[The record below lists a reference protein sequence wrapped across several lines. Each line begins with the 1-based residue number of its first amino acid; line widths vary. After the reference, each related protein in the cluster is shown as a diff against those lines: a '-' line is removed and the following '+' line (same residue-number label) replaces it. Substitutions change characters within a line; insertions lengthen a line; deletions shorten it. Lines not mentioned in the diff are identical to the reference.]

1 MSCKVQQSVSGCVT
15 YEKSRTGFNQFNTFI
30 NVRKHKT
37 KPTGIAWTFR
47 EERKR
52 EQEKAIMQLE
62 KFKKIESN
70 TSMYCTTYKGMK
82 VCAKTEE
89 RLNEI
94 VEQLKNR

>member
-1 MSCKVQQSVSGCVT
+1 M
-15 YEKSRTGFNQFNTFI
+15 
-30 NVRKHKT
+30 RKHKT
-37 KPTGIAWTFR
+37 KPTGVAHTFS

-70 TSMYCTTYKGMK
+70 TPMYCATYKGMK

>member
-1 MSCKVQQSVSGCVT
+1 M
-15 YEKSRTGFNQFNTFI
+15 
-30 NVRKHKT
+30 RKDKT
-37 KPTGIAWTFR
+37 KPTGVAQTFS

-52 EQEKAIMQLE
+52 EHENAIRQLE

-70 TSMYCTTYKGMK
+70 TPMYCTTYKGVK

-94 VEQLKNR
+94 VEQLKNM

>member
-1 MSCKVQQSVSGCVT
+1 MEYIPSEAK
-15 YEKSRTGFNQFNTFI
+15 RTLS
-30 NVRKHKT
+30 
-37 KPTGIAWTFR
+37 
-47 EERKR
+47 EERKY
-52 EQEKAIMQLE
+52 ELAKAKRILE

-70 TSMYCTTYKGMK
+70 TPMYCTTYKGTK

>member
-1 MSCKVQQSVSGCVT
+1 M
-15 YEKSRTGFNQFNTFI
+15 
-30 NVRKHKT
+30 RKDKT
-37 KPTGIAWTFR
+37 KPTGVAQTFS

-52 EQEKAIMQLE
+52 EQEKAKRTLE
-62 KFKKIESN
+62 KYKKIESN
-70 TSMYCTTYKGMK
+70 TPMYCTTYKGVK

>member
-1 MSCKVQQSVSGCVT
+1 M
-15 YEKSRTGFNQFNTFI
+15 
-30 NVRKHKT
+30 RKDKT
-37 KPTGIAWTFR
+37 NPTGVAHTFS

-70 TSMYCTTYKGMK
+70 TPMYCTTYKGIR

-89 RLNEI
+89 RLKEI

>member
-1 MSCKVQQSVSGCVT
+1 MERYRIVRKSISYNVQSNTQE
-15 YEKSRTGFNQFNTFI
+15 EKSVNM
-30 NVRKHKT
+30 RKDKT

-52 EQEKAIMQLE
+52 EQEKAIKLLE

-70 TSMYCTTYKGMK
+70 TPMYCTTYKGMR

>member
-1 MSCKVQQSVSGCVT
+1 M
-15 YEKSRTGFNQFNTFI
+15 
-30 NVRKHKT
+30 RKHKT
-37 KPTGIAWTFR
+37 KPTGIARTFR

-52 EQEKAIMQLE
+52 EQEKAIAQLE

-70 TSMYCTTYKGMK
+70 TQMYCTTYKGMR

>member
-1 MSCKVQQSVSGCVT
+1 M
-15 YEKSRTGFNQFNTFI
+15 
-30 NVRKHKT
+30 RKDKT
-37 KPTGIAWTFR
+37 KPTGVAQTFS

-52 EQEKAIMQLE
+52 EQEKAIRQLE
-62 KFKKIESN
+62 KFKKIEGN
-70 TSMYCTTYKGMK
+70 TQMYCTTYKGMI

>member
-1 MSCKVQQSVSGCVT
+1 M
-15 YEKSRTGFNQFNTFI
+15 
-30 NVRKHKT
+30 RKGRT

-52 EQEKAIMQLE
+52 EQEKAIKQLE

>member
-1 MSCKVQQSVSGCVT
+1 M
-15 YEKSRTGFNQFNTFI
+15 
-30 NVRKHKT
+30 RKHKK

-70 TSMYCTTYKGMK
+70 TPMYCTTYKGVK

-94 VEQLKNR
+94 INELKNR

>member
-1 MSCKVQQSVSGCVT
+1 M
-15 YEKSRTGFNQFNTFI
+15 
-30 NVRKHKT
+30 RKDKT
-37 KPTGIAWTFR
+37 KPTGIARTFR

-52 EQEKAIMQLE
+52 EQEKAIAQLE

-70 TSMYCTTYKGMK
+70 TQMYCTTYKGMR

>member
-1 MSCKVQQSVSGCVT
+1 M
-15 YEKSRTGFNQFNTFI
+15 
-30 NVRKHKT
+30 RKHKT

-52 EQEKAIMQLE
+52 EQEKAIMQLA

-94 VEQLKNR
+94 VEQLKNS

>member
-1 MSCKVQQSVSGCVT
+1 MAYIPSKA
-15 YEKSRTGFNQFNTFI
+15 KRTLS
-30 NVRKHKT
+30 
-37 KPTGIAWTFR
+37 
-47 EERKR
+47 EERNYELAKAKR
-52 EQEKAIMQLE
+52 TLE

-70 TSMYCTTYKGMK
+70 TPMYCTTYKGIR

>member
-1 MSCKVQQSVSGCVT
+1 M
-15 YEKSRTGFNQFNTFI
+15 
-30 NVRKHKT
+30 RKRKK
-37 KPTGIAWTFR
+37 KPTGIARTFY
-47 EERKR
+47 EERNR
-52 EQEKAIMQLE
+52 EREKASRQLE

-70 TSMYCTTYKGMK
+70 TPMYCTTYKGIR